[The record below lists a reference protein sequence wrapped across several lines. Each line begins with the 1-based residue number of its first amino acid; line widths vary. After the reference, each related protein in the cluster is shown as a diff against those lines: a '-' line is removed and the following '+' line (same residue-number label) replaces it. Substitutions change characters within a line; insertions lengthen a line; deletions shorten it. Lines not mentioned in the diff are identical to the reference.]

1 MRSEPED
8 KEHILAKRSSVILG
22 LTMQELEADGCH
34 CEDGCEVA
42 VLLVVLIELTSL
54 LEAPPDYILLR
65 VLRAVVQGVGRKS
78 LGI

>member
-42 VLLVVLIELTSL
+42 VLLVVLHCWKPRPITYY
-54 LEAPPDYILLR
+54 LECYA
-65 VLRAVVQGVGRKS
+65 Q
-78 LGI
+78 